1 MERTM
6 ANKLSFSE
14 AMDKLNS
21 IVEKLDDST
30 LPLEQ
35 SIALF
40 EEGLSLSKQCQK
52 ELKQFENRINKII
65 IENSEENQN
74 ETNS

>member
-1 MERTM
+1 M

-52 ELKQFENRINKII
+52 ELNQFENRINKII
-65 IENSEENQN
+65 IENSEENQD

>member
-1 MERTM
+1 MD
-6 ANKLSFSE
+6 NKLSFSE
-14 AMDKLNS
+14 AMEKLNS

-40 EEGLSLSKQCQK
+40 EEGLLLSKQCQR
-52 ELKQFENRINKII
+52 ELKQFESRINKII
-65 IENSEENQN
+65 LENSEENQD
-74 ETNS
+74 ETNSR

>member
-65 IENSEENQN
+65 IENSEENQD

>member
-1 MERTM
+1 M

-14 AMDKLNS
+14 AMNKLNS

-65 IENSEENQN
+65 IENSEENQD

>member
-1 MERTM
+1 M

-65 IENSEENQN
+65 IENSEENQD

>member
-1 MERTM
+1 M

-14 AMDKLNS
+14 AMEKLNS

-40 EEGLSLSKQCQK
+40 EEGLLLSKQCQK

-65 IENSEENQN
+65 LENSEENQD
-74 ETNS
+74 ETNSR

>member
-14 AMDKLNS
+14 AMNKLNS

-65 IENSEENQN
+65 IENSEENQD

>member
-1 MERTM
+1 M

-14 AMDKLNS
+14 AMEKLNS

-40 EEGLSLSKQCQK
+40 EEGLFLSKQCQK

-65 IENSEENQN
+65 IENSEENQD